1 MTVAPEVE
9 AYLAALQPDRRA
21 RLESMRSVVL
31 GEAPALEERI
41 SYGIPT
47 YRLDGRMLVSIASFA
62 KHDSLFPASREV
74 RDRLGPRIEPYV
86 HGRGT
91 FRFQARDP
99 LPLDLIRQIV
109 QARVEEMTADPRP

>member
-1 MTVAPEVE
+1 MAVTPEVE
-9 AYLAALQPDRRA
+9 AYLAALPPERRA
-21 RLESMRSVVL
+21 RLESMRAVVL
-31 GEAPALEERI
+31 AEAPTAEERI
-41 SYGIPT
+41 AYGIPT

-74 RDRLGPRIEPYV
+74 RDRLGPRIEPFV

-91 FRFQARDP
+91 FRFQVRHP

-109 QARVEEMTADPRP
+109 HARVEETTADPRQ